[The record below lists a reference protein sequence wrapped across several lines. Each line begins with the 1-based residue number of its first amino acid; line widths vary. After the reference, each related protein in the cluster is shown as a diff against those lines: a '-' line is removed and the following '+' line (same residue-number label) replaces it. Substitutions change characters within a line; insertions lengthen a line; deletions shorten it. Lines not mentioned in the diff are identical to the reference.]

1 MRCWMRGSERVHPF
15 DGAQDRLEEVKDMV
29 VAGIDVGNL
38 TTKAVIV
45 EDGRVLGR
53 SIITSAD
60 AAEEGVRQAL
70 EEALEEAGRTFEELA
85 KTVITGPGR
94 KFVPFIPKQKSSV
107 TCIAKGASLLFPSA
121 RTVIDVG
128 AETST
133 VVRINQRGGVEDS
146 AAHDRCA
153 SGTGI
158 FIEAVAKI
166 VKMPLAEMARVSL
179 TAERRAEISTMCAV
193 FAESEVISHVHRVPP
208 TPINEI
214 IAGVHGSMAVRLTGL
229 AKRIGIKPEV
239 VFCGGVAKNIGFIA
253 ELEKETKVKLLIP
266 EEPQLVA
273 ALGAARIASE
283 EK

>member
-1 MRCWMRGSERVHPF
+1 M
-15 DGAQDRLEEVKDMV
+15 A

-38 TTKAVIV
+38 TTKTVIM
-45 EDGRVLGR
+45 EDGRIVGSSL
-53 SIITSAD
+53 ITGAD
-60 AAEEGVRQAL
+60 TAEEGARQAI
-70 EEALEEAGRTFEELA
+70 EEALKEAGLTFGELA
-85 KTVITGPGR
+85 NTVITGPGR
-94 KFVPFIPKQKSSV
+94 KFVPFITKQKNPI
-107 TCIAKGASLLFPSA
+107 TCIAKGASLLFPSV

-133 VVRINQRGGVEDS
+133 VVRVNQRGRVEDS

-153 SGTGI
+153 SGTGV
-158 FIEAVAKI
+158 FLEAVAKI
-166 VKMPLAEMARVSL
+166 VNMPLAEVARVSL

-208 TPINEI
+208 TPISEI

-229 AKRIGIKPEV
+229 AKRIGIKPDV
-239 VFCGGVAKNIGFIA
+239 VFCGGVAKNIGFVA
-253 ELEKETKVKLLIP
+253 ELEKETGVKLLIP
-266 EEPQLVA
+266 EEPQLVG